1 MINISYDIKEYR
13 KQLFNIANDGNVI
26 VELGCHVGNTTKQI
40 LDKFDNVRIISVDNS
55 PEAIDKMEKLADEY
69 SNLTFISGDVR
80 RHEILLKAFRLAQ
93 KCDILSVDLGG
104 GYHPDTVFK
113 VFYIWSSTFK
123 PTHSLIRNKGLVDFC
138 NSASPTFILSHSSV
152 KILNHRK
159 AIWNLT
165 LMKEFLLKLKNLNY
179 GHLL

>member
-13 KQLFNIANDGNVI
+13 KQLFDIANDGNVI
-26 VELGCHVGNTTKQI
+26 VELGCHVGNTTKLI
-40 LDKFDNVRIISVDNS
+40 LDKFDNVSIIAIDNS

-123 PTHSLIRNKGLVDFC
+123 PTHSLIRNKGLVDF
-138 NSASPTFILSHSSV
+138 
-152 KILNHRK
+152 
-159 AIWNLT
+159 
-165 LMKEFLLKLKNLNY
+165 
-179 GHLL
+179 